1 MHSSAALLSEIGL
14 PQIGWPET
22 RLGKHAAIVIAA
34 AAWLA
39 CAPAASAQTAARDG
53 APSPLIDEMRAG
65 VLAHSI
71 NANNAEAGA
80 DLNLELLF
88 RRPGGRYDHPLLDFA
103 LRPRIHVGASVN
115 TAGDTSQVYAGLS
128 WDVQLMPKLSL
139 ELTFGGAVHD
149 GPTEASPDSYGCSVN
164 FRESA
169 SLGYALD
176 ERWTVYG
183 TISHMSNAD
192 LCDHNTGLTSAGVRL
207 GYKLK

>member
-1 MHSSAALLSEIGL
+1 MRLSKTS
-14 PQIGWPET
+14 PV
-22 RLGKHAAIVIAA
+22 KHLVVGV
-34 AAWLA
+34 AAWLG
-39 CAPAASAQTAARDG
+39 CAPAALAQALVGDRA
-53 APSPLIDEMRAG
+53 PLIDEVRAG

-71 NANNAEAGA
+71 DPNSSEDGV

-88 RRPGGRYDHPLLDFA
+88 RRPGGRYDNPLLDFA
-103 LRPRIHVGASVN
+103 LRPRIHAGASVN
-115 TAGDTSQVYAGLS
+115 TQGDTSQVYAGLS
-128 WDVQLMPKLSL
+128 WDAQLAPKLSL
-139 ELTFGGAVHD
+139 EVTFGGALHD
-149 GPTEASPDSYGCSVN
+149 GPTGSGRADSYGCSLN

-192 LCDHNTGLTSAGVRL
+192 LCDFNSGLTSAGVRL